1 MKITSE
7 EAINAA
13 TINGAY
19 AMKLS
24 DKVGSITKG
33 KLANL
38 IITKPINSID
48 EIPYRL
54 GNDNIRDLILNGEK
68 IK

>member
-1 MKITSE
+1 
-7 EAINAA
+7 
-13 TINGAY
+13 
-19 AMKLS
+19 MKLS